1 MIKSMTGFGRCEIAD
16 EKRKFTVELKSVNH
30 RYLDVNMKMPK
41 KLNFFESAIRSLLK
55 KYIERGK
62 VDLYISYEDYTEDNY
77 ALKYNEGLAGEYLK
91 YLNAMAETFHLEN
104 DVRVSTL
111 SRYPDVFVM
120 EEQEMDE
127 EELWNGLQK
136 AICGACEQFVET
148 RIREGEN
155 LKKDLCE
162 KLDDLLAGVDFIEE
176 RSPQIMQEYRSHLTE
191 KIQELLGDTQID
203 EGRIAT
209 EVTIYAD
216 KVCVDE
222 ETVRLRSHITSMKE
236 TLSEGGPVGRKLDF
250 IAQEMNREAN
260 TILSKANNIEIS
272 DVGINLKTGIEK
284 IREHPKYR
292 IKEAR
297 YGTERKVS
305 CYFRIFR
312 SGQRN
317 SDESTAGS
325 TSGQVCTVG
334 FRNYQRSETGRKRW
348 CGLFFCDGRNV

>member
-1 MIKSMTGFGRCEIAD
+1 MTGFGRCEIAD

-111 SRYPDVFVM
+111 S
-120 EEQEMDE
+120 
-127 EELWNGLQK
+127 
-136 AICGACEQFVET
+136 

-284 IREHPKYR
+284 IREQ
-292 IKEAR
+292 IQNIE
-297 YGTERKVS
+297 
-305 CYFRIFR
+305 
-312 SGQRN
+312 
-317 SDESTAGS
+317 
-325 TSGQVCTVG
+325 
-334 FRNYQRSETGRKRW
+334 
-348 CGLFFCDGRNV
+348 